1 MAGHKHTHTYALHSP
16 SMPMMNTSPQT
27 VPMHLYGL
35 VGHAICIRASAMYVR
50 TITPMAGRASSER
63 PSVAYRNRI
72 ESCTVSDIGTCK
84 SSRCTV
90 LRGTWSATRGNAL
103 IIVVILRAN

>member
-1 MAGHKHTHTYALHSP
+1 
-16 SMPMMNTSPQT
+16 
-27 VPMHLYGL
+27 
-35 VGHAICIRASAMYVR
+35 MYVR

-90 LRGTWSATRGNAL
+90 LRGTWSATRGKAL
-103 IIVVILRAN
+103 IIVVILRANWCRKPADLRQLNPRSRTKLVPPREL

>member
-1 MAGHKHTHTYALHSP
+1 MSTYIHTHAYAQAHTYAYIQHMHAQWPDTNTHTHMYTYALHSP

-50 TITPMAGRASSER
+50 TITLVTGHAAMWPR
-63 PSVAYRNRI
+63 PAV
-72 ESCTVSDIGTCK
+72 D
-84 SSRCTV
+84 
-90 LRGTWSATRGNAL
+90 
-103 IIVVILRAN
+103 